1 MADFAV
7 VICTYNGARNLPLVL
22 DRLGRQQMT
31 ERLNWEVVVVD
42 NNSTD
47 DTPSVVRRYQRVWA
61 GTLPLHYYFEHQ
73 QGLAYARR
81 CALRHVTA
89 PLIGFLDDDNF
100 PSDTWVQDAWEFGC
114 QHPRA
119 GAYGSEV
126 QPMYDSPPPE
136 GFRRIAPLLAIIHRG
151 NQPFVYASR
160 PGVLPSGAGMV
171 IRREAWL
178 AHVPKQPK
186 LAGVSDRSL
195 KAKGEDVETLSYIR
209 DAGWEVWHNPHMK
222 IQHHIPAERL
232 QPAYLI
238 KLCRSVGLNRF
249 PLRMI
254 RYRPWQRPFVLP
266 LYMLSD
272 LRRLVLY
279 LIRHYRSLSQDVVCA
294 CELTLLLS
302 SFISPFYHW
311 LSDLSALSRTVGSAL
326 LQRQA
331 PDHKTVL

>member
-1 MADFAV
+1 MADFSV
-7 VICTYNGARNLPLVL
+7 VICTYNGAGNLSLVL
-22 DRLGRQQMT
+22 
-31 ERLNWEVVVVD
+31 ERLRHQQAPASLSWEVVVVD

-47 DTPSVVRRYQRVWA
+47 DTPSVVRDYQQAWA
-61 GTLPLHYYFEHQ
+61 GVIPLHYYFERQ

-100 PSDTWVQDAWEFGC
+100 PSETWVGDAWQFGC

-126 QPMYDSPPPE
+126 QPVYDAPPPE
-136 GFRRIAPLLAIIHRG
+136 GFRRIASLLAIINRG
-151 NQPFVYASR
+151 DQPFVYAAR

-171 IRREAWL
+171 VRREAWL

-209 DAGWEVWHNPHMK
+209 DAGWEVWHNPTMK
-222 IQHHIPAERL
+222 IQHHIPTERI

-254 RYRPWQRPFVLP
+254 RHRPWQRPFVLP
-266 LYMLSD
+266 LYALND

-279 LIRHYRSLSQDVVCA
+279 LMRHYRSLSGDVICA
-294 CELTLLLS
+294 CELTLLTS
-302 SFISPFYHW
+302 SLISPLYHW
-311 LSDLSALSRTVGSAL
+311 FSDLSMLGRTVGGAL
-326 LQRQA
+326 FQRQA

>member
-1 MADFAV
+1 MADFSV
-7 VICTYNGARNLPLVL
+7 VICTYNGARNLSLVL
-22 DRLGRQQMT
+22 DRLRKQQAT
-31 ERLNWEVVVVD
+31 DCLSWEIVVVD

-47 DTPSVVRRYQRVWA
+47 DTPSVVHRYQQVWTDA
-61 GTLPLHYYFEHQ
+61 VPLHYYFERQ

-89 PLIGFLDDDNF
+89 PLIGFLDDDNL
-100 PSDTWVQDAWEFGC
+100 PSQTWVRDAWQFGC
-114 QHPRA
+114 QHPQA

-126 QPMYDSPPPE
+126 QPMYDAPPPE
-136 GFRRIAPLLAIIHRG
+136 GFRRIAPLLAIINRG
-151 NQPFVYASR
+151 DKPFVYTAR

-171 IRREAWL
+171 VRREAWL
-178 AHVPKQPK
+178 AHVPQQPK
-186 LAGVSDRSL
+186 LVGVSDRSL

-209 DAGWEVWHNPHMK
+209 DAGWEVWHNPDMK
-222 IQHHIPAERL
+222 IQHHIPIERI

-266 LYMLSD
+266 LYALND
-272 LRRLVLY
+272 LRRLVFY
-279 LIRHYRSLSQDVVCA
+279 LVRHHRSLSRDVICA
-294 CELTLLLS
+294 CELTLLTS
-302 SFISPFYHW
+302 SLISPFYHW
-311 LSDLSALSRTVGSAL
+311 FSDLLALGRNVGGAG
-326 LQRQA
+326 LQRRA